1 MNDAVNTVDGGRD
14 DDVYAHVGQQL
25 KQLRLERGLTQAK
38 VAQVISVSAQQYQKY
53 EEAHSKCS
61 LNYLIALAEFYG
73 INVNRFLPD
82 EVREIEPETPEQEKR
97 IASEADLLARLVT
110 AFVRLDDENE
120 KLRLVQLVEAI
131 GSAKEKRD
139 D

>member
-38 VAQVISVSAQQYQKY
+38 VAQVISVSAQQYQEY